1 MTSSTTN
8 ETAASS
14 PDDNAAGTRISS
26 EKGNVLIIGNSGV
39 GKSTLV
45 NAVLG
50 EDRAEA
56 SFGSEGTTKELKL
69 YESEHLPFRVIDTVG
84 FEPSFMKRTAAI
96 RAIRRWSKTSAQQG
110 KMDTRINVI
119 WFCVDGTSGKL
130 FEQTIKSLSLATK
143 MWPSVPVIT
152 VITKSYSVPDRKNNI
167 EMVTNVFSAQRQAK
181 NLRKIIPVVAST
193 FTINENAY
201 AAPEGITEL
210 IDATNELLPE
220 GYRAAEKDIFRFV
233 LNRKRVFGQGIIAT
247 ATASGVA
254 VGAVPIKFP
263 DAAILMPVELA
274 EVNALARLYGIDKM
288 ENSQPSLDSIVDV
301 GTVSSTAK
309 SMLSLLKAIPGVNIG
324 AAVLNAVI
332 AGGMV
337 AAIGEGTMYA
347 FEQVYLG
354 NKSIDDLDWL
364 QQLME
369 SRLSSAFI
377 DKLKAAASQ
386 ATEGMSASRIMKLVL
401 SMFAPS
407 KTAK

>member
-8 ETAASS
+8 ETAVSS

-288 ENSQPSLDSIVDV
+288 ENSQPFLDSIVDV

-369 SRLSSAFI
+369 SRLSSAFT

-386 ATEGMSASRIMKLVL
+386 AREGMSASRIIELVL